1 MDLPLFLSLPRAQGL
16 FSGPGRVVFT
26 SAVTEVHPGW
36 FSERLGGLAG
46 SALQRA
52 ADACPAAGC
61 TLLISRAVGIESTVG
76 LNPRNGAFSTAAAT
90 IYAAGH
96 TPGAPYRVD
105 ALALRPGK
113 YLRPIHLGSI
123 ISMRTCLTVMV
134 RAPRGRG
141 CRGRLR
147 GGVRGS
153 CAHGFPC
160 SSWCVLSLR
169 PSGAAKEQP
178 RDINTTRR
186 PPLVAG
192 RRAGGQP
199 LYRGDAGVD

>member
-1 MDLPLFLSLPRAQGL
+1 MDLPLFLSPPRAQGL

-61 TLLISRAVGIESTVG
+61 TLLISRAVGIESTVE

-123 ISMRTCLTVMV
+123 ISMRSCLTILV
-134 RAPRGRG
+134 RGRG
-141 CRGRLR
+141 
-147 GGVRGS
+147 
-153 CAHGFPC
+153 
-160 SSWCVLSLR
+160 
-169 PSGAAKEQP
+169 GAGP
-178 RDINTTRR
+178 
-186 PPLVAG
+186 G
-192 RRAGGQP
+192 RAGGRP
-199 LYRGDAGVD
+199 GRALRRRLAAAPACMDPTAAAGGLMRPGLRPV